1 MFERFSD
8 GARHVVVQAQHDAR
22 RLGHHYIGCE
32 HLLLAAA
39 EASEP
44 ASAVLRDQGVTP
56 ERVEAEILRTV
67 GRGAAARGAAGRRAA
82 AGPAEPLRGLDRE
95 ALAAIG
101 IDLDVVRARLE
112 AAFGPDALDRAV
124 LAQKRGAQACRRSR
138 RPAWRKGPVAEL
150 MRRRRARRG
159 APPGP
164 GPRAVNRPLPGPAP
178 GGHIPFT
185 PRAKKSLELSLRQAQ
200 ALHDD
205 YIGVQHLVLAQLA
218 LSDGASATILSS
230 LGVSREALRAAV
242 LARYRK
248 AS

>member
-39 EASEP
+39 GASEP

-67 GRGAAARGAAGRRAA
+67 GRGAAA
-82 AGPAEPLRGLDRE
+82 GPADPLRGLDRE

>member
-1 MFERFSD
+1 MFERFTD

-67 GRGAAARGAAGRRAA
+67 GRGAAA
-82 AGPAEPLRGLDRE
+82 GPADPLRGLDRE